1 MNIRLRPFY
10 GVLVLAVIMT
20 FTLLENLPMTT
31 QVPVSSLVPSRLPTS
46 MVLKVDR
53 YGKVRH
59 AVAKQQTYTLTP
71 WKEIGFPEITQD
83 LKIALKNQLRLLELS
98 NMKDG
103 VAAGNLRLRHEQ
115 LRQTIEILLERI
127 QTDPSLVSQYLE
139 AWQINGG
146 DGRGNVYFTGYF
158 TPVLEVSSKRTP
170 KYRYPI
176 YAFPADLASQ
186 GRLPSRAEIDGLGV
200 LNGKGL
206 ELAWASNRLDIYIM
220 QLQGSGYVRFV
231 DTGEQM
237 LFSYAG
243 ENGHPYRNIQRFFT
257 KRDDLTLGNLSLTG
271 MGRWMKENPH
281 LADSVLFYNPSYTF
295 FKASKGMVKGSGQVP
310 LMEEIS
316 VAADPRYFPAGS
328 VLLAAFPV
336 IDNGA
341 VVRHEFKL
349 LLPQDV
355 GGAIRGKGHIDVYCG
370 VGKEAQKKASSLHHY
385 GQVWLLLPKDDQSV
399 AMLQ

>member
-10 GVLVLAVIMT
+10 GVLVLAVLLT
-20 FTLLENLPMTT
+20 FTFVENLPSTEPT
-31 QVPVSSLVPSRLPTS
+31 PEPSLVPSRPPTS

-59 AVAKQQTYTLTP
+59 AARKEQVYTLTP
-71 WKEIGFPEITQD
+71 WKEIGFPELTNE
-83 LKIALKNQLRLLELS
+83 LEIALKNQLRLLEMSSL
-98 NMKDG
+98 KDG
-103 VAAGNLRLRHEQ
+103 TAAGNLRLTHDQ
-115 LRQTIEILLERI
+115 LRETIEIILARI
-127 QTDPSLVSQYLE
+127 KDDPSLVSQYLE
-139 AWQINGG
+139 AWQVNGA

-176 YAFPADLASQ
+176 YAYPADLAKQ
-186 GRLPSRAEIDGLGV
+186 GRLPSRAEIDGLG
-200 LNGKGL
+200 LLEGKGL

-257 KRDDLTLGNLSLTG
+257 KRDDLSLNNLSLTG
-271 MGRWMKENPH
+271 MGRWMRENPH

-295 FKASKGMVKGSGQVP
+295 FKANKGLVKGSGQVP
-310 LMEEIS
+310 LMEDIS
-316 VAADPRYFPAGS
+316 VAADARYFPPGS

-341 VVRHEFKL
+341 VVRHEFRL

-355 GGAIRGKGHIDVYCG
+355 GGAIRGKGHLDVYCG
-370 VGKEAQKKASSLHHY
+370 IGKQAQKKASGLHHY
-385 GQVWLLLPKDDQSV
+385 GQVWLLLPKDDEEV
-399 AMLQ
+399 AMLR